1 MRAESSSSGN
11 AHARQSKGQL
21 FLICSPIMGGSGW
34 MHLPYAQNCC
44 FYIRS
49 SVGLSLSLAQL
60 RLGMKPSSEGVLEP
74 IKANASKPFVFA
86 MWAA

>member
-1 MRAESSSSGN
+1 
-11 AHARQSKGQL
+11 
-21 FLICSPIMGGSGW
+21 